1 MTTKAPAKVKEFP
14 PESLEKIAYM
24 SVRDVPTVEPNDSN
38 RLGYYIW
45 LWIKDKKGTLENAVR
60 ESEARLLLPPNEAV
74 KIIRESLMTQ
84 GISREG

>member
-14 PESLEKIAYM
+14 PESIEKIAYQ

-45 LWIKDKKGTLENAVR
+45 LWIKDKKGTLENAVK
-60 ESEARLLLPPNEAV
+60 ESEARLLIPPNEAV
-74 KIIRESLMTQ
+74 KIIRESLMTH